1 MTDEEMAEESLISY
15 RKEPKWEGKIFMQDE
30 NTSYKDGFLAGL
42 AKGRNCL
49 NCSNHDLRKRVL
61 ELEKEKYELLGIIQG
76 KDKAI
81 EKMKCCNNCK
91 LYQCEKWKNNEI
103 NYHFNKCENWE
114 LAE

>member
-1 MTDEEMAEESLISY
+1 MTN
-15 RKEPKWEGKIFMQDE
+15 KEKLEILKKVCIKNIDCEDCIALGIYD
-30 NTSYKDGFLAGL
+30 
-42 AKGRNCL
+42 
-49 NCSNHDLRKRVL
+49 NCSNNISEC
-61 ELEKEKYELLGIIQG
+61 ELITNGIVEEVFSSFEKENEQLKQQ
-76 KDKAI
+76 I

>member
-1 MTDEEMAEESLISY
+1 MGQKMTNKEKLEILKKVCIENIDCKDCKALGIYDNCNNNISECELITKEIIEEVFSS
-15 RKEPKWEGKIFMQDE
+15 F
-30 NTSYKDGFLAGL
+30 
-42 AKGRNCL
+42 
-49 NCSNHDLRKRVL
+49 
-61 ELEKEKYELLGIIQG
+61 EKENEQLKQQ
-76 KDKAI
+76 I

>member
-1 MTDEEMAEESLISY
+1 MTNKEKLEILKKVCIENIDCKDCKVLGIYDNCNNNISECELITNGIVEEVFSS
-15 RKEPKWEGKIFMQDE
+15 F
-30 NTSYKDGFLAGL
+30 
-42 AKGRNCL
+42 
-49 NCSNHDLRKRVL
+49 
-61 ELEKEKYELLGIIQG
+61 EKENEQLKQQ
-76 KDKAI
+76 I

>member
-1 MTDEEMAEESLISY
+1 MTDKEKLEILKKVCIENIDCKDCKALGIYDNCNNNISECELIIKGIVEEVFSS
-15 RKEPKWEGKIFMQDE
+15 F
-30 NTSYKDGFLAGL
+30 
-42 AKGRNCL
+42 
-49 NCSNHDLRKRVL
+49 
-61 ELEKEKYELLGIIQG
+61 EKENEQLKQQ
-76 KDKAI
+76 I

>member
-1 MTDEEMAEESLISY
+1 MKRGQKMTNKEKLEILKKVCIENIDCKDCKALGIYDNCNNNISECELITKGIIEEVFSS
-15 RKEPKWEGKIFMQDE
+15 F
-30 NTSYKDGFLAGL
+30 
-42 AKGRNCL
+42 
-49 NCSNHDLRKRVL
+49 
-61 ELEKEKYELLGIIQG
+61 EKENEQLKQQ
-76 KDKAI
+76 I

>member
-1 MTDEEMAEESLISY
+1 MNKENLEILKKVCIENIDRIVEEVFS
-15 RKEPKWEGKIFMQDE
+15 IF
-30 NTSYKDGFLAGL
+30 
-42 AKGRNCL
+42 
-49 NCSNHDLRKRVL
+49 
-61 ELEKEKYELLGIIQG
+61 EKENEQLKQQ
-76 KDKAI
+76 I

>member
-1 MTDEEMAEESLISY
+1 MTNKEKLEILKKVCIENIDYVSGIVEEVFSS
-15 RKEPKWEGKIFMQDE
+15 F
-30 NTSYKDGFLAGL
+30 
-42 AKGRNCL
+42 
-49 NCSNHDLRKRVL
+49 
-61 ELEKEKYELLGIIQG
+61 EKENEQLKQQ
-76 KDKAI
+76 I

>member
-1 MTDEEMAEESLISY
+1 MTNKEKLEILKKVCIENIDCKDCKCELITNGIVEEVFSS
-15 RKEPKWEGKIFMQDE
+15 F
-30 NTSYKDGFLAGL
+30 
-42 AKGRNCL
+42 
-49 NCSNHDLRKRVL
+49 
-61 ELEKEKYELLGIIQG
+61 EKENEQLKQQ
-76 KDKAI
+76 I

>member
-1 MTDEEMAEESLISY
+1 MTNKEKLEILKKICIENIDCKDCKALGIYDDCYCPRILTCEQLTKKVIEE
-15 RKEPKWEGKIFMQDE
+15 IF
-30 NTSYKDGFLAGL
+30 SSF
-42 AKGRNCL
+42 
-49 NCSNHDLRKRVL
+49 
-61 ELEKEKYELLGIIQG
+61 EKENEQLKQQ
-76 KDKAI
+76 I

>member
-1 MTDEEMAEESLISY
+1 MGQKMTNKEKLEILKKVCIENIDCKDCKALGIYDNCNNNISECKLITKEIIEEVFSS
-15 RKEPKWEGKIFMQDE
+15 F
-30 NTSYKDGFLAGL
+30 
-42 AKGRNCL
+42 
-49 NCSNHDLRKRVL
+49 
-61 ELEKEKYELLGIIQG
+61 EKENEQLKQQ
-76 KDKAI
+76 I